1 MATVRRWFELP
12 YGHYEDEDKNTL
24 RICAMSLGMFSNA
37 EILDV
42 LPATFCIMPS
52 MRVPISGGIS
62 PC

>member
-1 MATVRRWFELP
+1 MATVRRWFDL
-12 YGHYEDEDKNTL
+12 HYEHCEDNNTL

-37 EILDV
+37 ELLDV
-42 LPATFCIMPS
+42 LPPTFCIMPS

>member
-1 MATVRRWFELP
+1 MATVRRWFDLP

-24 RICAMSLGMFSNA
+24 RICAMSHGLFSNA
-37 EILDV
+37 ELLDV
-42 LPATFCIMPS
+42 LLAAFCIMSS